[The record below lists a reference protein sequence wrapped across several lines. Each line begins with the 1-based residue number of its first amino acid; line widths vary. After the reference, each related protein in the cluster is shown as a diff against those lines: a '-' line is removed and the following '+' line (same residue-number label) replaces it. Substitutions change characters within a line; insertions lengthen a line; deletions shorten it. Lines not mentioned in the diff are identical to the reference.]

1 MKFEKMFSPIQ
12 IGPMEVKNR
21 FVVPPMGNNFANTD
35 GTMSDQSVAYY
46 GARAKGGFGLITLEA
61 TVVHKGAKGGPRKP
75 CLYDDSAIPS
85 FKKVIDACHAEGAKV
100 SIQLQNAGPEGN
112 AKNAGAPIQAATA
125 VTSADG
131 RDIPEAV
138 TTEQVYELAR
148 GYGEAARRA
157 MEAGADAVE
166 IHMAHGYLVNSFM
179 SPRVWWFF
187 REQNAFLNSH
197 H

>member
-1 MKFEKMFSPIQ
+1 MKFENMFSPIQ

-112 AKNAGAPIQAATA
+112 AKNAGAPIQLHL
-125 VTSADG
+125 
-131 RDIPEAV
+131 
-138 TTEQVYELAR
+138 Q
-148 GYGEAARRA
+148 
-157 MEAGADAVE
+157 MEE
-166 IHMAHGYLVNSFM
+166 IFQKQLQQSRFM
-179 SPRVWWFF
+179 
-187 REQNAFLNSH
+187 N
-197 H
+197 

>member
-75 CLYDDSAIPS
+75 CLYDDSMTYPIFLSGLALAKAASNPS
-85 FKKVIDACHAEGAKV
+85 KVAF
-100 SIQLQNAGPEGN
+100 S
-112 AKNAGAPIQAATA
+112 KN
-125 VTSADG
+125 S
-131 RDIPEAV
+131 
-138 TTEQVYELAR
+138 L
-148 GYGEAARRA
+148 
-157 MEAGADAVE
+157 
-166 IHMAHGYLVNSFM
+166 SFIF
-179 SPRVWWFF
+179 SYS
-187 REQNAFLNSH
+187 RE
-197 H
+197 

>member
-1 MKFEKMFSPIQ
+1 MKFENMFSPIQ

-85 FKKVIDACHAEGAKV
+85 FKKVIDACHAE
-100 SIQLQNAGPEGN
+100 
-112 AKNAGAPIQAATA
+112 
-125 VTSADG
+125 
-131 RDIPEAV
+131 
-138 TTEQVYELAR
+138 
-148 GYGEAARRA
+148 
-157 MEAGADAVE
+157 
-166 IHMAHGYLVNSFM
+166 
-179 SPRVWWFF
+179 
-187 REQNAFLNSH
+187 
-197 H
+197 